1 MDWTSNS
8 STGRKRPPNI
18 DGEDDLIIE
27 QPLSK
32 KLAKLSLHM
41 EEQSRNRRGTKTR
54 YLFTIPQHEA
64 YKHPTRDDADQ
75 QLQKQQQKQVTLP
88 DNELMEVD
96 NDNPHVVF
104 IRDIDEELG
113 SDDGDENDKKGLI
126 FVPDIEKRLTRIPY
140 ALANG
145 GSSKISE
152 PSFGTSQALVLY
164 TVPSSLSVSREQDNV
179 RRAIIEARARI
190 RQKQAGDTRQQ
201 GLMEAGEV
209 MTDGV
214 DGSGLDSGLDEDDPD
229 AMDIE

>member
-8 STGRKRPPNI
+8 STGKKRPPNI
-18 DGEDDLIIE
+18 DGEDDLITE

-32 KLAKLSLHM
+32 KLAKLSLHK
-41 EEQSRNRRGTKTR
+41 EEQSRNCRGTKTHC
-54 YLFTIPQHEA
+54 LFTIPQHEA
-64 YKHPTRDDADQ
+64 KHPTYDADQ
-75 QLQKQQQKQVTLP
+75 RLQEQRKQVTP
-88 DNELMEVD
+88 NELMEVD
-96 NDNPHVVF
+96 NDNSHVVF

-113 SDDGDENDKKGLI
+113 SDDNDKNGLI

-145 GSSKISE
+145 GGSKIPE
-152 PSFGTSQALVLY
+152 PPSSSSLFGTSQALVLY

-190 RQKQAGDTRQQ
+190 RQRQAEDATQQ

-209 MTDGV
+209 MTDDA
-214 DGSGLDSGLDEDDPD
+214 DGSGSDSGEDPD

>member
-1 MDWTSNS
+1 MDWTSNA
-8 STGRKRPPNI
+8 STGKKRPPNI
-18 DGEDDLIIE
+18 DGEDDLITE

-54 YLFTIPQHEA
+54 YLFTIPQHKA
-64 YKHPTRDDADQ
+64 YKHPTRDGADQ
-75 QLQKQQQKQVTLP
+75 QLQKQQKQVTPP
-88 DNELMEVD
+88 DDELMEVD
-96 NDNPHVVF
+96 NDNSHVVF
-104 IRDIDEELG
+104 IHDIDEELG

-140 ALANG
+140 ALVNG
-145 GSSKISE
+145 ESSKISE
-152 PSFGTSQALVLY
+152 PSSGTSQALVLY

-209 MTDGV
+209 MTDDV
-214 DGSGLDSGLDEDDPD
+214 DGPGLDEDDPD

>member
-8 STGRKRPPNI
+8 STGKKRPPNI
-18 DGEDDLIIE
+18 DGEDDLVTE

-41 EEQSRNRRGTKTR
+41 EEQSRNRRGTKAR

-64 YKHPTRDDADQ
+64 YKHPIHDGADQ
-75 QLQKQQQKQVTLP
+75 QLQKQQKQVTPP
-88 DNELMEVD
+88 DDELMEVD

-104 IRDIDEELG
+104 IHDIDEELG

-140 ALANG
+140 ALVNE
-145 GSSKISE
+145 SSKISE

-209 MTDGV
+209 MADDV
-214 DGSGLDSGLDEDDPD
+214 DGSGLNSGLDEDDPD